1 MKKQRK
7 KCLYL
12 PFSETKE
19 NNDVIHWHM
28 KENLY
33 FCSKI
38 LEEEKN
44 ENRSGGSHRSGG
56 LEDASSA

>member
-12 PFSETKE
+12 PFFETKE
-19 NNDVIHWHM
+19 NNDAIHWHM
-28 KENLY
+28 KEILY

-56 LEDASSA
+56 L